1 MSFEFWYR
9 WLLTV
14 SIFFALVGL
23 YIAFL
28 PEGWVLTPWNEAAE
42 REFFEGNPTV
52 EATAFKSFLFGPL
65 GATIAGFYVLQ
76 VFVVWNAFGRKE
88 RWAWWAI
95 AAGTLVWF
103 AVDSLRSIQHG
114 AWFNLILINLPCLL
128 IVGLPLVMT
137 YRYFLPRANGPVPFS
152 GVGRIDDVKEDGSL

>member
-9 WLLTV
+9 WLLIV

-103 AVDSLRSIQHG
+103 AVFRIQWRGRSG
-114 AWFNLILINLPCLL
+114 RPVPPFSSPGVLP
-128 IVGLPLVMT
+128 
-137 YRYFLPRANGPVPFS
+137 FLPGFLRAEFPFCGLWLSRDSGRGVEGPQPCPF
-152 GVGRIDDVKEDGSL
+152 RP